1 MKKSLWALGEDG
13 VIFKSWVIRLLLLVM
28 AIVAIASY
36 SMYRADHSANAGI
49 LVEAEKLP
57 IHTVGRGDLSV
68 TVVEQGGLESSE
80 NTEVKCRVRGKNIQS
95 LRDWI

>member
-57 IHTVGRGDLSV
+57 TFPIRQRTRSNQKRASPR
-68 TVVEQGGLESSE
+68 T
-80 NTEVKCRVRGKNIQS
+80 RF
-95 LRDWI
+95 